1 MKSTILVGA
10 FLSCAFAQDHEQLWA
25 EFKAQHGKLTLQQGY
40 DEIARFEIFKTN
52 VDFIQ
57 VENQM
62 ENTFELG
69 INQFTDLTQEEFGS
83 MYMSAKIPEVRHN
96 EAAYLGEH
104 KWDGSPLADEVD
116 WSTQGAV
123 TEVKDQK
130 ACGSCWAFSTT
141 GSLEGAAAI
150 ATGHLPSLSEQQFVD
165 CSGDF
170 GNLGC
175 KGGLM
180 DDAFTYAQS
189 EDICTGDSYEYEAK
203 DSKCR
208 RENCEVGLSKESVT
222 GFKDVPAKSK
232 EDLMSAVAQQ
242 PVSVAIEANL
252 PFFQMYKRGVL
263 KTICGSMLDHG
274 VLVVGYGTLKG
285 TDYWKVKNSWGP
297 KWGMDGYILLKR
309 GKRGAGECG
318 ILKQA
323 SYPVVSSTTVV

>member
-1 MKSTILVGA
+1 
-10 FLSCAFAQDHEQLWA
+10 
-25 EFKAQHGKLTLQQGY
+25 
-40 DEIARFEIFKTN
+40 
-52 VDFIQ
+52 
-57 VENQM
+57 
-62 ENTFELG
+62 
-69 INQFTDLTQEEFGS
+69 
-83 MYMSAKIPEVRHN
+83 
-96 EAAYLGEH
+96 
-104 KWDGSPLADEVD
+104 VD

-130 ACGSCWAFSTT
+130 TCGSCWAFSTT

-150 ATGHLPSLSEQQFVD
+150 ATGQLPSLSEQQFVD

-180 DDAFTYAQS
+180 DDAFSYAQT
-189 EDICTGDSYEYEAK
+189 EDICTEDSYVYEAK
-203 DSKCR
+203 DRKCR
-208 RENCEVGLSKESVT
+208 RETCNVGLSKESVS

>member
-1 MKSTILVGA
+1 MRSTIIAGA
-10 FLSCAFAQDHEQLWA
+10 FVSCAVAQEYEQLWA
-25 EFKAQHGKLTLQQGY
+25 EFKAQQSTLAVQEGY
-40 DEIARFEIFKTN
+40 DESARFEVFKTN
-52 VDFIQ
+52 VDFIHA
-57 VENQM
+57 ENEK

-69 INQFTDLTQEEFGS
+69 INQFADLTHDEFGS
-83 MYMSAKIPEVRHN
+83 MYMSAKMPEARHG

-130 ACGSCWAFSTT
+130 TCGSCWAFSTT

-150 ATGHLPSLSEQQFVD
+150 ATGQLPSLSEQQFVD

-180 DDAFTYAQS
+180 DDAFSYAQT
-189 EDICTGDSYEYEAK
+189 EDICTEDSYVYEAK
-203 DSKCR
+203 DRKCR
-208 RENCEVGLSKESVT
+208 RETCNVGLSKESVS